1 MKLDK
6 ELSQNK
12 QEEPMSVTT
21 RSLVT
26 GFTGG
31 IIWSALGLI
40 MYFFSFSEVAPRS
53 YVLRSWI
60 TAEWTSSW
68 LGNILSIII
77 IGLLSLVSAFIY
89 FGLFRKVNTL
99 WMGVT
104 YGLILWV
111 IIFYILQPVFPNVPD
126 IENLNSNTI
135 VSTICLF
142 ILYGTFIGYSISYDY
157 ADNNSPKEKN
167 EEET

>member
-1 MKLDK
+1 MKIDK
-6 ELSQNK
+6 ELSQNNR
-12 QEEPMSVTT
+12 EESMSVKSK
-21 RSLVT
+21 SLII

-31 IIWSALGLI
+31 IIWSTLGLI

-60 TAEWTSSW
+60 TAEWTSGW

-77 IGLLSLVSAFIY
+77 VGLLSLLCAFIY
-89 FGLFRKVNTL
+89 YGLFRKINTI
-99 WMGVT
+99 WMGII
-104 YGLILWV
+104 YGILLWV

-126 IENLNSNTI
+126 IAELNSYTI
-135 VSTICLF
+135 VSTICLY

-157 ADNNSPKEKN
+157 EDAAIRVAQQGEN
-167 EEET
+167 